1 MERLSESTKQV
12 GECPFCSKVVK
23 AAIVESN
30 AARRDKCQCPE
41 CGEPIYV
48 CRVPG
53 CHDYAKGT
61 NFYDHE
67 LCPACTRTLSAIT
80 AEIGKTGLKVA
91 GAAGAALLLSA
102 LKKGK

>member
-1 MERLSESTKQV
+1 MEESSGSTKQI
-12 GECPFCSKVVK
+12 GECPFCLKKVK
-23 AAIVESN
+23 AKIVESN
-30 AARRDKCQCPE
+30 SARRDRCQCPD

-67 LCPACTRTLSAIT
+67 LCPDCTRNLGAIT
-80 AEIGKTGLKVA
+80 AEIGKAGLKVV